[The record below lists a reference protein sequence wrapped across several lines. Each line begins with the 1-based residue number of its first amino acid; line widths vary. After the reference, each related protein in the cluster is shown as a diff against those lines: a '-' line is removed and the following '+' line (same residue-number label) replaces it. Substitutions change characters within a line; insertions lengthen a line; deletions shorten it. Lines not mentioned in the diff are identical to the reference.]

1 MPRDY
6 KNRVNRNN
14 SKKKKK
20 TVPGYWWLITGLL
33 IGGFVMFLSDLE
45 SPSKSTKKTIKRP
58 AIIKNDVRDVKK
70 SSATPAKENLTSNP
84 KPRFDFY
91 QILPEM
97 EIVIPAHE
105 IEERRRLEGTGKSN
119 PGIFIIQIG
128 SFKTPQQADTLKAR
142 LALLGIETLVQKVNQ
157 SGSNWYRVK
166 SGPHTSFRVVD
177 KIRNRLHHNN
187 IDSIAIKLK

>member
-1 MPRDY
+1 VPKDY

-20 TVPGYWWLITGLL
+20 TIPGYWWLVTGLL
-33 IGGFVMFLSDLE
+33 IGGFVMFLSDLKTV
-45 SPSKSTKKTIKRP
+45 PNTHTPAIKKTP
-58 AIIKNDVRDVKK
+58 FIKNEVRDVKK
-70 SSATPAKENLTSNP
+70 RTTAPVKKDLTGST

-97 EIVIPAHE
+97 EIVIPEHE
-105 IEERRRLEGTGKSN
+105 IEERRRLEGTGMSK
-119 PGIFIIQIG
+119 PGTFIIQIG
-128 SFKTPQQADTLKAR
+128 SFKTAQQADTLKAR
-142 LALLGIETLVQKVNQ
+142 LALLGIETSVQQVNQ
-157 SGSNWYRVK
+157 SGKIWHRVK

-177 KIRNRLHHNN
+177 KIQNRLHHNN